1 MDRAAFSSAVSGAA
15 AFAPSSAFFAFGP
28 RENAVRSFCT
38 SGTGQ
43 TQPQNARANTMMRTT
58 MITSEM
64 TARGTTSF
72 EASIVVSAPSGHRIE
87 ISEMPGAESVPMPLV
102 VKNPMVMMRTTAR
115 AVRVRN
121 VFDFMAAS

>member
-1 MDRAAFSSAVSGAA
+1 
-15 AFAPSSAFFAFGP
+15 
-28 RENAVRSFCT
+28 
-38 SGTGQ
+38 
-43 TQPQNARANTMMRTT
+43 